1 MIVTLA
7 GGVGAARFLQGLQ
20 RVYPEE
26 KITVIVNTGDDI
38 ELFGL
43 HISPDIDIIMYT
55 LAAIVDETK
64 GWGIKEDSFTCL
76 NMLRKYGVDVW
87 FNIGDLDF
95 ATHIA
100 RTNMMRNGSSLSE
113 ITKVLCKKLG
123 LKANILPMSDDRV
136 ETRIITDK
144 GSMHFQEYLVK
155 RGAKDRVMDIVFE
168 GVDKAKPAPGVID
181 SIKNAEMII
190 LCPSNPLVSI
200 KTILSVNGIEDTLRK
215 TSSNIISITPII
227 GSSPVKG
234 PLDKMM
240 RELGLEVSAYTVA
253 SLYKEFID
261 AFILDEFD
269 KDLKERIKSLGIRVF
284 LMDTLMKG
292 IKEKTRIARG
302 VLKFAKEL

>member
-7 GGVGAARFLQGLQ
+7 GGVGAARFLQGLK

-26 KITVIVNTGDDI
+26 EITIIVNTGDDI

-55 LAAIVDETK
+55 LASIVDEKK
-64 GWGIKEDSFTCL
+64 GWGIKGDSFNCL
-76 NMLRKYGVDVW
+76 SMLRKYGIDAW

-95 ATHIA
+95 ATHII
-100 RTNMMRNGSSLSE
+100 RTNFMNKGLSLSE
-113 ITKVLCKKLG
+113 ATKKLCEILG

-144 GSMHFQEYLVK
+144 GDMHFQEYLVK
-155 RGAKDRVMDIVFE
+155 RKAKDEVLDIVFNGIE
-168 GVDKAKPAPGVID
+168 EAKPAPNVIE
-181 SIKNAEMII
+181 SISSAELII

-200 KTILSVNGIEDTLRK
+200 KTILSVNGIEGALRK
-215 TSSNIISITPII
+215 TRSKIISLTPII
-227 GSSPVKG
+227 GNSPVKG

-240 RELGLEVSAYTVA
+240 NGLGLEISAYTIA
-253 SLYKEFID
+253 HMYRKFID

-269 KDLKERIKSLGIRVF
+269 KDLKGRIESLGIRVF
-284 LMDTLMKG
+284 LMNTLMRRMG
-292 IKEKTRIARG
+292 EKIR
-302 VLKFAKEL
+302 FAKKILKIAEKL